1 MYLYVY
7 NSTITNVRKEVFIM
21 GKEEYYDRGKYADM
35 LTGNLDKICEIASKT
50 ANGTTLPYA
59 LMGYTPEQCAMAE
72 QFVDNIRKAK
82 AAQDEAE
89 FKARVEAAAA
99 KFRKQKY
106 ANQFFKRHSR
116 NAANQI
122 EIDKQTIEML
132 GSLWKANLNP
142 EIITSNEFDG
152 LDVPTDIVLGG
163 TIALDD
169 VEIEFPVYLDC
180 ATGDAYGYVMN
191 DNRAKVAK
199 ARFIMRPDYIKRIME
214 SDEQQVAFCDV
225 HLSLMGTN
233 SGGKR
238 YEFIMGTELMIRK
251 DMPACIFYNDEY
263 AIKGNHPGKIMAFMA
278 ERILVYYTAI
288 WYSIMLAYL
297 HPLTITSIVD
307 VGKKMMEQYSH
318 EPTKYKAPL
327 KNIRYLKMDGKTL
340 EKVLYHSK
348 PGKGKKYERHCQLWY
363 VRGYMRKGKWIA
375 PQWRGPLAKMK
386 RLSDDIE
393 ARQRKIVGVSIDK
406 K

>member
-1 MYLYVY
+1 
-7 NSTITNVRKEVFIM
+7 M
-21 GKEEYYDRGKYADM
+21 GKEKSFNRGKYADM

-50 ANGTTLPYA
+50 NGMTNMPYA

-72 QFVDNIRKAK
+72 QFVDHIRKAK
-82 AAQDEAE
+82 VEQDEAD
-89 FKARVEAAAA
+89 FQARLAAAA
-99 KFRKQKY
+99 VKVRKQNEAKK
-106 ANQFFKRHSR
+106 FFKRNSR
-116 NAANQI
+116 NAANRI
-122 EIDKQTIEML
+122 EIDKQTIIML
-132 GSLWKANLNP
+132 GNLWKANLNP
-142 EIITSNEFDG
+142 NIITSEEFDG
-152 LDVPTDIVLGG
+152 LDIPTDIVLGG
-163 TIALDD
+163 MVALDD

-191 DNRAKVAK
+191 DNRAKIAK
-199 ARFIMRPDYIKRIME
+199 ARFIMRQDYSKHIEE
-214 SDEQQVAFCDV
+214 STEQVAFCDV
-225 HLSLMGTN
+225 YMEFIGAN
-233 SGGKR
+233 INGKR
-238 YEFIMGTELMIRK
+238 YEFTMGTELMIRK
-251 DMPACIFYNDEY
+251 DEPNYVFYNDEF
-263 AIKGNHPGKIMAFMA
+263 AIKGISPGRIMAFMA

-327 KNIRYLKMDGKTL
+327 KNIRYLRLDGKTL

-348 PGKGKKYERHCQLWY
+348 PGKGKKYERHCQLWP
-363 VRGYMRKGKWIA
+363 VRGYMRKNGTFVA

-386 RLSDDIE
+386 RLSEDIE
-393 ARQRKIVGVSIDK
+393 SRQRKIVGVSLDADEK